1 MNPTAPAAA
10 AVVKALRASGNNVMR
25 KLEVHS
31 LLAAAIVKALRATEM
46 QKSRIECLENIIY
59 NELTSGGPRT
69 SCTGRILLKD
79 VSLRRQRPV
88 LLVLL
93 VSQ

>member
-1 MNPTAPAAA
+1 
-10 AVVKALRASGNNVMR
+10 MR

-69 SCTGRILLKD
+69 SCAGRILWKD